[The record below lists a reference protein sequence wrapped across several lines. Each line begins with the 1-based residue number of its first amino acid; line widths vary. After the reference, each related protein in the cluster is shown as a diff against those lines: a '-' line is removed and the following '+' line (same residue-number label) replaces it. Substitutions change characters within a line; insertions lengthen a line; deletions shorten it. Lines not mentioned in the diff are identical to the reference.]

1 MMNSFKDVL
10 ETYFTVL
17 LHPFK
22 VHGQFRFQMSS
33 TSEFSLKP
41 LTLAEAVGVSWVF
54 CIVRGFLKILIL
66 NLLIVTVGTTFSG
79 LEIGGLFSQ
88 SMSSGYTFFV
98 ISSALDILFFPIAA
112 LIINGY
118 WAWVIRLFTKWLNPD
133 LDREK
138 IADQITTHALSSHI
152 IGIIPF
158 VGEFFQFLGYYFL
171 LYAGLRAN
179 LGASRSFSLVVLVS
193 PILLIMML
201 LSLLGVVLFYLA

>member
-98 ISSALDILFFPIAA
+98 DRKST
-112 LIINGY
+112 
-118 WAWVIRLFTKWLNPD
+118 RLN
-133 LDREK
+133 
-138 IADQITTHALSSHI
+138 SSH
-152 IGIIPF
+152 
-158 VGEFFQFLGYYFL
+158 VK
-171 LYAGLRAN
+171 
-179 LGASRSFSLVVLVS
+179 
-193 PILLIMML
+193 
-201 LSLLGVVLFYLA
+201 

>member
-1 MMNSFKDVL
+1 MMSSFKEVL

-17 LHPFK
+17 FHPFK

-54 CIVRGFLKILIL
+54 CIMRGFLKILIL
-66 NLLIVTVGTTFSG
+66 NLLIVTVGTGFSG
-79 LEIGGLFSQ
+79 IEIGGLFSQ
-88 SMSSGYTFFV
+88 SMTSGYTFFV

-118 WAWVIRLFTKWLNPD
+118 WAWIIRLFTKWLNPE
-133 LDREK
+133 LDRDK

-152 IGIIPF
+152 VGIIPF

-179 LGASRSFSLVVLVS
+179 LGASRSFSFVVLVS

-201 LSLLGVVLFYLA
+201 LSLLTVVLFYLA